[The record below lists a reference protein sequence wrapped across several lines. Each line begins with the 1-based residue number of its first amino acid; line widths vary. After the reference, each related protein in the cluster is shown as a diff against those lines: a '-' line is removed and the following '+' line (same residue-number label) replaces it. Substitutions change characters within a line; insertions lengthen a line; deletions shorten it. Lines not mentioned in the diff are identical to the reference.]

1 MGQVRH
7 GSATTTH
14 AVRAAIQRSQAS
26 LATLSRDLGINP
38 KTVAKWRK
46 RQTVED
52 LKTGPREPRSTILTE
67 AEEATIVAFR
77 RHTLLPLDDC
87 LYALQPSIPH
97 LTRSALHRCLQR
109 HGISRLPEVE
119 GDKPK
124 RQKFKRYPIGF
135 FHIDI
140 AEVQTAEGK
149 LFLFVGIDRT
159 SKFAVIQLVDKA
171 DRKTAWE
178 FLQHMLEAVPYQV
191 HTILTDNGI
200 QFAEQPRN
208 RNTVYSRPM
217 RFDMICE
224 ANGIE
229 HRLTKPNHPWTNGQV
244 ERMNRTIKD
253 ATVKRFHYD
262 DHDQLRTH
270 LSDFMAAY
278 NFARRLKTLG
288 GLTPYEYICKIWTS
302 EPDRFILNPIHQMP
316 GLNTVSIRRRFCY
329 CAGGAKRS
337 SLQKPQPI
345 QRALQ
350 NIPRCHLINHLGAA
364 FAGGICLQQGAF
376 GGDGGQ
382 PLVPIGDRQFGQAR
396 EVAGEGAGGLGARA
410 LGAVHVAR

>member
-1 MGQVRH
+1 MVRSIRWNGRKHYGTSSSRQRHDHARGQ
-7 GSATTTH
+7 SSYT
-14 AVRAAIQRSQAS
+14 AIAS
-26 LATLSRDLGINP
+26 FDRGAEPGVGINP

-52 LKTGPREPRSTILTE
+52 RKTGPKEPRSTVLS
-67 AEEATIVAFR
+67 EEEQAMIVAFR

-97 LTRSALHRCLQR
+97 LTRSSLHRCLQR
-109 HGISRLPEVE
+109 HGISRLPDVE

-140 AEVQTAEGK
+140 AEVRTEEGK
-149 LFLFVGIDRT
+149 LYLFVVIDRT
-159 SKFAVIQLVDKA
+159 SKFAVAQLVEKA
-171 DRKTAWE
+171 NRKTAWE
-178 FLQHMLEAVPYQV
+178 FLERLLEAVPYKI

-208 RNTVYSRPM
+208 RNKPYSRPI
-217 RFDMICE
+217 RFDLIC
-224 ANGIE
+224 ATNGIE

-253 ATVKRFHYD
+253 ATVKRYHYD
-262 DHDQLRTH
+262 SHDQLRTH
-270 LSDFMAAY
+270 LRDFLDAY
-278 NFARRLKTLG
+278 NFATRLKTLR

-316 GLNTVSIRRRFCY
+316 GLNT
-329 CAGGAKRS
+329 
-337 SLQKPQPI
+337 
-345 QRALQ
+345 
-350 NIPRCHLINHLGAA
+350 
-364 FAGGICLQQGAF
+364 
-376 GGDGGQ
+376 
-382 PLVPIGDRQFGQAR
+382 
-396 EVAGEGAGGLGARA
+396 
-410 LGAVHVAR
+410 